1 MQEIFQKIPLG
12 SLEYVKG
19 LLNNQNILIKLKN
32 NRKTKH
38 GDFSV
43 KKDFS
48 VEITINSDMNPFRF
62 LITLLH
68 EISHFF
74 VYQDFGFKTK
84 PHGFQ
89 WKSKFKELL
98 IPVINNK
105 VFPDDILSPLAKYA
119 INPKASTDTDLDL
132 SIALNKYNV
141 SISTYVLDLEQ
152 GDKFKASNKK
162 NYLVIRKRRKR
173 YECMEIDS
181 KKIYLFS
188 PNYKIIKITNE
199 K

>member
-1 MQEIFQKIPLG
+1 MQEIFQKIPKA
-12 SLEYVKG
+12 SLEYVKE
-19 LLNNQNILIKLKN
+19 LIKYENILFKLKN

-48 VEITINSDMNPFRF
+48 IEITINSDMNPFRF

-74 VYQDFGFKTK
+74 VYKDFGFNTK
-84 PHGFQ
+84 PHGYK
-89 WKSKFKELL
+89 WKNKFKELL
-98 IPVINNK
+98 IPVINNE
-105 VFPDDILSPLAKYA
+105 VFPDDILRPLAKYA
-119 INPKASTDTDLDL
+119 VNPKASTDTDLDL

-141 SISTYVLDLEQ
+141 NVSSYILDLRK
-152 GDKFKASNKK
+152 GDKFKALNKK
-162 NYLVIRKRRKR
+162 NYIVVGKRRKR
-173 YECMEIDS
+173 YECLEIDS
-181 KKIYLFS
+181 KKLYLFS
-188 PNYKIIKITNE
+188 PNYKITKILNE

>member
-1 MQEIFQKIPLG
+1 MQEIFQKIPKA
-12 SLEYVKG
+12 SLEYVKE
-19 LLNNQNILIKLKN
+19 LIKYENILFKLKN

-48 VEITINSDMNPFRF
+48 IEITINSDMNPFRF

-74 VYQDFGFKTK
+74 VYKDFGFNTK
-84 PHGFQ
+84 PHGYK
-89 WKSKFKELL
+89 WKNKFKELL
-98 IPVINNK
+98 IPVINNE
-105 VFPDDILSPLAKYA
+105 VFPDDILRPLAKYA
-119 INPKASTDTDLDL
+119 VNPKASTDTDLDL

-141 SISTYVLDLEQ
+141 NVSSYILDLRK

-162 NYLVIRKRRKR
+162 NYIVVGKRRKR
-173 YECMEIDS
+173 YECLEIDS
-181 KKIYLFS
+181 KKLYLFS
-188 PNYKIIKITNE
+188 PNYKITKILNE

>member
-1 MQEIFQKIPLG
+1 
-12 SLEYVKG
+12 
-19 LLNNQNILIKLKN
+19 
-32 NRKTKH
+32 
-38 GDFSV
+38 
-43 KKDFS
+43 
-48 VEITINSDMNPFRF
+48 MNPFRF

-74 VYQDFGFKTK
+74 IYKDFGFNTK
-84 PHGFQ
+84 PHGYQ

-105 VFPDDILSPLAKYA
+105 VFPHDILSPLAKYA

-132 SIALNKYNV
+132 SIALNKYDVNV
-141 SISTYVLDLEQ
+141 PLYILDLRK

-162 NYLVIRKRRKR
+162 NYIVVGKRRKR
-173 YECMEIDS
+173 YECLEIDS
-181 KKIYLFS
+181 KRLYLFS
-188 PNYKIIKITNE
+188 PNYKIKKILNE

>member
-1 MQEIFQKIPLG
+1 MQEIFQKIPQG
-12 SLEYVKG
+12 SLEYVKT
-19 LLNNQNILIKLKN
+19 LLENENILIKLKN

-48 VEITINSDMNPFRF
+48 LEITINSDMNPFRF

-89 WKSKFKELL
+89 WKTKFKELL

-105 VFPDDILSPLAKYA
+105 VFPDEILSPLAKYA

-141 SISTYVLDLEQ
+141 SVSTYVLDLKQ
-152 GDKFKASNKK
+152 GDKFEASNKK
-162 NYLVIRKRRKR
+162 KYLVIGKRTKR

-188 PNYKIIKITNE
+188 PNYKIMKVINE

>member
-1 MQEIFQKIPLG
+1 MQEIFQKIPQG
-12 SLEYVKG
+12 SLEYVKT
-19 LLNNQNILIKLKN
+19 LLENENILIKLKN

-48 VEITINSDMNPFRF
+48 LEITINSDMNPFRF

-89 WKSKFKELL
+89 WKTKFKELL

-105 VFPDDILSPLAKYA
+105 VFPDEILSPLAKYA

-141 SISTYVLDLEQ
+141 SVSTYVLDLKQ
-152 GDKFKASNKK
+152 GDKFEASNKK
-162 NYLVIRKRRKR
+162 KYLVIGKRAKR

-181 KKIYLFS
+181 KKTYLFS
-188 PNYKIIKITNE
+188 PNYKIMKVINE

>member
-1 MQEIFQKIPLG
+1 M
-12 SLEYVKG
+12 
-19 LLNNQNILIKLKN
+19 
-32 NRKTKH
+32 
-38 GDFSV
+38 

-48 VEITINSDMNPFRF
+48 VEITINLDMNPFRF

-188 PNYKIIKITNE
+188 PNYKIMKITNE

>member
-48 VEITINSDMNPFRF
+48 VEITINLDMNPFRF

>member
-1 MQEIFQKIPLG
+1 MDKIFQKIPKA

-19 LLNNQNILIKLKN
+19 LLKYENILFKLKN

-43 KKDFS
+43 KKDLS
-48 VEITINSDMNPFRF
+48 VEITINSDMNSYRF

-74 VYQDFGFKTK
+74 VYKDFGFKTK
-84 PHGFQ
+84 PHGIQ
-89 WKSKFKELL
+89 WKTKLKELL
-98 IPVINNK
+98 VPVINNK
-105 VFPDDILSPLAKYA
+105 VFPDDVLGPLANYA
-119 INPKASTDTDLDL
+119 INPKASTDSDLDL
-132 SIALNKYNV
+132 SIVLDKYNV
-141 SISTYVLDLEQ
+141 SVSTYILDLRE

-162 NYLVIRKRRKR
+162 NYIVVRKRRKR
-173 YECMEIDS
+173 YECMEINS

-188 PNYKIIKITNE
+188 PNYKITKISNE

>member
-1 MQEIFQKIPLG
+1 MQEIFQKIPQG
-12 SLEYVKG
+12 SLEYVKT
-19 LLNNQNILIKLKN
+19 LLENENILIKLKN

-48 VEITINSDMNPFRF
+48 LEITINSDMNPFRF

-89 WKSKFKELL
+89 WKTKFKELL

-105 VFPDDILSPLAKYA
+105 VFPDEILSPLAKYA

-141 SISTYVLDLEQ
+141 SVSTYVLDLKQ
-152 GDKFKASNKK
+152 GDKFEASNKK
-162 NYLVIRKRRKR
+162 KYLVIGKRTKR

-181 KKIYLFS
+181 KKTYLFS
-188 PNYKIIKITNE
+188 PNYKIMKVINE

>member
-1 MQEIFQKIPLG
+1 MQEIFQKIPKA

-19 LLNNQNILIKLKN
+19 LINCENILFKLKN
-32 NRKTKH
+32 NRVTKH

-74 VYQDFGFKTK
+74 IYKDFGFNTK
-84 PHGFQ
+84 PHGCQ

-132 SIALNKYNV
+132 SIALNKYDVNV
-141 SISTYVLDLEQ
+141 PSYILDLRK

-162 NYLVIRKRRKR
+162 NYIVVGKRRKR
-173 YECMEIDS
+173 YECLEIDS
-181 KKIYLFS
+181 KRLYLFS
-188 PNYKIIKITNE
+188 PNYKIKKILND

>member
-1 MQEIFQKIPLG
+1 MQEIFKKIPQG
-12 SLEYVKG
+12 SLEYVKT
-19 LLNNQNILIKLKN
+19 LLENENILIKLKN

-48 VEITINSDMNPFRF
+48 LEITINSDMNPFRF

-89 WKSKFKELL
+89 WKTKFKELL

-105 VFPDDILSPLAKYA
+105 VFPDEILSPLAKYA

-141 SISTYVLDLEQ
+141 SVSTYVLDLKQ
-152 GDKFKASNKK
+152 GDKFEASNKK
-162 NYLVIRKRRKR
+162 KYLVIGKRTKR

-181 KKIYLFS
+181 KKTYLFS
-188 PNYKIIKITNE
+188 PNYKIMKVINE

>member
-1 MQEIFQKIPLG
+1 MQEIFQKIPKA
-12 SLEYVKG
+12 SLEYVNG
-19 LLNNQNILIKLKN
+19 LIKYENILFKLKN

-48 VEITINSDMNPFRF
+48 VEITINSDMNSFRF

-74 VYQDFGFKTK
+74 VYKDFGFNTK
-84 PHGFQ
+84 PHGYQ
-89 WKSKFKELL
+89 WESKFKELL
-98 IPVINNK
+98 IPVINNE
-105 VFPDDILSPLAKYA
+105 VFPDDILRPLAKYA
-119 INPKASTDTDLDL
+119 VNPKASTDTDLDL

-141 SISTYVLDLEQ
+141 NVSSYIFDLRK

-162 NYLVIRKRRKR
+162 NYIVVEKRRKR
-173 YECMEIDS
+173 YECLEIDS
-181 KKIYLFS
+181 KNYIYLALTT
-188 PNYKIIKITNE
+188 K
-199 K
+199 

>member
-1 MQEIFQKIPLG
+1 MQEIFQKIPKA
-12 SLEYVKG
+12 SLEYVKE
-19 LLNNQNILIKLKN
+19 LINCENILFKLKN
-32 NRKTKH
+32 NRATKH

-74 VYQDFGFKTK
+74 IYKDFGFNTK
-84 PHGFQ
+84 PHGCQ

-132 SIALNKYNV
+132 SIALNKYDVNV
-141 SISTYVLDLEQ
+141 PLYILDLIK

-162 NYLVIRKRRKR
+162 NYIVVGKRRKR
-173 YECMEIDS
+173 YECLEIDS
-181 KKIYLFS
+181 KRLYLFS
-188 PNYKIIKITNE
+188 PNYKIKKILNE

>member
-1 MQEIFQKIPLG
+1 MQEIFQKIPQG
-12 SLEYVKG
+12 SLVYVKR
-19 LLNNQNILIKLKN
+19 LLENENILIKLKN

-48 VEITINSDMNPFRF
+48 LEITINSDMNPFRF

-84 PHGFQ
+84 PHDFQ
-89 WKSKFKELL
+89 WKTKFKELL

-105 VFPDDILSPLAKYA
+105 VFPDEILSPLAKYA

-141 SISTYVLDLEQ
+141 SVSTYVLDLKQ
-152 GDKFKASNKK
+152 GDKFEASNKK
-162 NYLVIRKRRKR
+162 KYLVIGKRTKR

-188 PNYKIIKITNE
+188 PNYKIMKVINE

>member
-1 MQEIFQKIPLG
+1 MDKIFQKIPKA

-19 LLNNQNILIKLKN
+19 LLKYENILFKLKN

-38 GDFSV
+38 GDFSL

-84 PHGFQ
+84 PHGNQ

-141 SISTYVLDLEQ
+141 STSTYILDLRQ

-162 NYLVIRKRRKR
+162 NYLVIRKMRKR

-181 KKIYLFS
+181 KKLYLFS
-188 PNYKIIKITNE
+188 PNYKITKIINE

>member
-1 MQEIFQKIPLG
+1 MQEIFQKIPKA

-19 LLNNQNILIKLKN
+19 LINCENILFKLKK
-32 NRKTKH
+32 NRETRH

-74 VYQDFGFKTK
+74 IYKDFGFNTK
-84 PHGFQ
+84 PHGYQ

-105 VFPDDILSPLAKYA
+105 VFPDDSVA
-119 INPKASTDTDLDL
+119 INSPICYKYLIMSQST
-132 SIALNKYNV
+132 IVYLN
-141 SISTYVLDLEQ
+141 
-152 GDKFKASNKK
+152 
-162 NYLVIRKRRKR
+162 NYES
-173 YECMEIDS
+173 YS
-181 KKIYLFS
+181 FLF
-188 PNYKIIKITNE
+188 Y
-199 K
+199 

>member
-1 MQEIFQKIPLG
+1 MQEIFQKIPKA

-19 LLNNQNILIKLKN
+19 LINCENILFKLKN

-74 VYQDFGFKTK
+74 IYKDFGFNTK
-84 PHGFQ
+84 PHGYQ

-132 SIALNKYNV
+132 SIALNKYCLLY
-141 SISTYVLDLEQ
+141 T
-152 GDKFKASNKK
+152 
-162 NYLVIRKRRKR
+162 
-173 YECMEIDS
+173 
-181 KKIYLFS
+181 S
-188 PNYKIIKITNE
+188 PSPRD
-199 K
+199 

>member
-1 MQEIFQKIPLG
+1 MQEIFQKIPQG
-12 SLEYVKG
+12 SLEYVKT
-19 LLNNQNILIKLKN
+19 LLENENILIKLKN

-48 VEITINSDMNPFRF
+48 LEITINSDMNPFRF

-89 WKSKFKELL
+89 WKTKFKELL
-98 IPVINNK
+98 TPVINNK
-105 VFPDDILSPLAKYA
+105 VFPDEILSPLAKYA

-141 SISTYVLDLEQ
+141 SVSTYVLDLKQ
-152 GDKFKASNKK
+152 GDKFEASNKK
-162 NYLVIRKRRKR
+162 KYLVIGKRTKR

-181 KKIYLFS
+181 KKTYLFS
-188 PNYKIIKITNE
+188 PNYKIMKVINE

>member
-19 LLNNQNILIKLKN
+19 LLDNQNILIKLKN

-188 PNYKIIKITNE
+188 PNHKIMKITNE

>member
-1 MQEIFQKIPLG
+1 MQEIFQKIPKA

-19 LLNNQNILIKLKN
+19 LINCENILFKLKN
-32 NRKTKH
+32 NRETKH

-74 VYQDFGFKTK
+74 IYKDFGFNTK
-84 PHGFQ
+84 PHGYQ

-119 INPKASTDTDLDL
+119 INPKASTHTDLDL
-132 SIALNKYNV
+132 SIALNKYDANV
-141 SISTYVLDLEQ
+141 PSYILDLRK
-152 GDKFKASNKK
+152 GDKFKASNK
-162 NYLVIRKRRKR
+162 LASSERVIG
-173 YECMEIDS
+173 S
-181 KKIYLFS
+181 
-188 PNYKIIKITNE
+188 KIIPLSDRFTFLTSSA
-199 K
+199 

>member
-1 MQEIFQKIPLG
+1 MQEVFQKIPLG

-19 LLNNQNILIKLKN
+19 LLNNQNILIKLKS

-38 GDFSV
+38 GDFSL

-188 PNYKIIKITNE
+188 PNYKIMEITNE

>member
-1 MQEIFQKIPLG
+1 MQEVFQKIPLG

-19 LLNNQNILIKLKN
+19 LLNNQNILIKLKS

-188 PNYKIIKITNE
+188 PNYKIMKITNE

>member
-188 PNYKIIKITNE
+188 PNYKIMKITNE

>member
-19 LLNNQNILIKLKN
+19 LLYNQNILIKLKN

-141 SISTYVLDLEQ
+141 SISTYVLDLDQ
-152 GDKFKASNKK
+152 TNFFSGKGKS
-162 NYLVIRKRRKR
+162 YQSI
-173 YECMEIDS
+173 IDS
-181 KKIYLFS
+181 KYPKLNLY
-188 PNYKIIKITNE
+188 N
-199 K
+199 

>member
-1 MQEIFQKIPLG
+1 MQEIFQKIPQG
-12 SLEYVKG
+12 SLEYVKT
-19 LLNNQNILIKLKN
+19 LLENENILIKLKN

-48 VEITINSDMNPFRF
+48 LEISINSDMNPFRF

-89 WKSKFKELL
+89 WKTKFKELL
-98 IPVINNK
+98 TPVINNK
-105 VFPDDILSPLAKYA
+105 VFPDEILSPLAKYA

-141 SISTYVLDLEQ
+141 SVSTYVLDLKQ
-152 GDKFKASNKK
+152 GDKFEASNKK
-162 NYLVIRKRRKR
+162 KYLVIGKRTKR

-181 KKIYLFS
+181 KKTYLFS
-188 PNYKIIKITNE
+188 PNYKIMKVINE

>member
-1 MQEIFQKIPLG
+1 MQEIFQKIPKA

-19 LLNNQNILIKLKN
+19 LINCENIMFKLKN
-32 NRKTKH
+32 NRETKH

-74 VYQDFGFKTK
+74 IYKDFGFNTK
-84 PHGFQ
+84 PHGCQ

-132 SIALNKYNV
+132 SIALNKYDVNV
-141 SISTYVLDLEQ
+141 PSYILDLRK

-162 NYLVIRKRRKR
+162 NYIVVGKRRKR
-173 YECMEIDS
+173 YECLEIDS
-181 KKIYLFS
+181 KRLYLFS
-188 PNYKIIKITNE
+188 PNYKIKKILNE

>member
-1 MQEIFQKIPLG
+1 MQEIFQKIPLA
-12 SLEYVKG
+12 SIEYVKG
-19 LLNNQNILIKLKN
+19 LLYNQNILIKLKN

-188 PNYKIIKITNE
+188 PNYKIMKITNE

>member
-1 MQEIFQKIPLG
+1 MQEIFQKIPQG
-12 SLEYVKG
+12 SLEYVKT
-19 LLNNQNILIKLKN
+19 LLENENILIKLKN

-48 VEITINSDMNPFRF
+48 LEITINSDMNPFRF

-89 WKSKFKELL
+89 WKTKFKELL
-98 IPVINNK
+98 TPVINNK
-105 VFPDDILSPLAKYA
+105 VFPDEILSPLAKYA
-119 INPKASTDTDLDL
+119 INPKASTDTDLEL

-141 SISTYVLDLEQ
+141 SVSTYVLDLKQ
-152 GDKFKASNKK
+152 GDKFEASNKK
-162 NYLVIRKRRKR
+162 KYLVIGKRTKR

-181 KKIYLFS
+181 KKTYLFS
-188 PNYKIIKITNE
+188 PNYKIMKVINE

>member
-1 MQEIFQKIPLG
+1 MQEIFQKIPKA

-19 LLNNQNILIKLKN
+19 LIKYENILFKLKN

-48 VEITINSDMNPFRF
+48 VEITINSDMNSFRF

-68 EISHFF
+68 EISHFL
-74 VYQDFGFKTK
+74 VYKDFGFNTK
-84 PHGFQ
+84 PHGYQ

-98 IPVINNK
+98 IPVINNE
-105 VFPDDILSPLAKYA
+105 VFPDDILRPLAKYA
-119 INPKASTDTDLDL
+119 VNPKASTDTDLDL

-141 SISTYVLDLEQ
+141 NVSSYIFDLRK

-162 NYLVIRKRRKR
+162 NYIVVGKRRKR
-173 YECMEIDS
+173 YECLEIDS
-181 KKIYLFS
+181 KKLYLFS
-188 PNYKIIKITNE
+188 PNYKITKILNE